1 MKDLVVLVP
10 DINAKSGIEALLGRY
25 RSLNVREFSFNIFVH
40 PERDPGVYHKSCDIL
55 IRLKDDYKYALVFID
70 FEGSGQEQRSVDDI
84 YNNIK
89 SSIENCGWRNRVE
102 VIVFNPELEI
112 WLWVDSPHTAKALG
126 WDSYERLK
134 NYLISEDLWDLG
146 RNKPYRPKEA
156 LEDVLRISRIP
167 RSSSIYQEIASKVTL
182 KNCSDPTF
190 DRFKKILIRW
200 FPKVDGK

>member
-10 DINAKSGIEALLGRY
+10 DQNTKSGIDALLGRFC
-25 RSLNVREFSFNIFVH
+25 SLNLREFSFDIFIH

-55 IRLKDDYKYALVFID
+55 RGLKDNYKYALVFID
-70 FEGSGQEQRSVDDI
+70 FEGSGQEKRSVEDV

-89 SSIENCGWRNRVE
+89 SSIENCGWKDRVE

-112 WLWVDSPHTAKALG
+112 WLWVDSLHTAKALG
-126 WDSYERLK
+126 WDSYESLK

-167 RSSSIYQEIASKVTL
+167 RSSSIYKEIASKVTL

-200 FPKVDGK
+200 FPEDD

>member
-25 RSLNVREFSFNIFVH
+25 HSLNLREFSFDIFVH

-89 SSIENCGWRNRVE
+89 SSIENCGWRNRAE

-112 WLWVDSPHTAKALG
+112 WLWVDSLHTAKALG